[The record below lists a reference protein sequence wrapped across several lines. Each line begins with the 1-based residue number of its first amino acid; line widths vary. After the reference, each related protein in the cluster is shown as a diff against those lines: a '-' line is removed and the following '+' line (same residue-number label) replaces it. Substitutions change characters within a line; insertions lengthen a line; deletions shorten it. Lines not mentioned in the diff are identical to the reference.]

1 MTVEAQILSKMKRH
15 KRGTAFVARDFM
27 RENSYESVKK
37 ALTRLVDRGEIRRVK
52 RGVYDIAPFSQL
64 LQKEVVPSVE
74 EFAKAKARSYA
85 WVITPSEQYA
95 LNLLGLSTQV
105 PANFV
110 FSSTGPYR
118 KYTLGNRTVEFRH
131 KALRELEGMSQTS
144 ALVVSALKALGNGNV
159 TDDHIA
165 AVKSRLTPKAKMA
178 LLKETQNCPIWMHA
192 CIEKICGEDI
202 HV

>member
-1 MTVEAQILSKMKRH
+1 MTAEETILAKMKRCP
-15 KRGTAFVARDFM
+15 KGKAFVACDFM
-27 RENSYESVKK
+27 GKYSNEAVRM
-37 ALTRLVDRGEIRRVK
+37 ALARLEKRGEIRRVK
-52 RGVYDIAPFSQL
+52 RGIYDIAPYSEL
-64 LQKEVVPSVE
+64 LKKEVVPSVE

-85 WVITPSEQYA
+85 WTIAPSEQYA

-105 PANFV
+105 PAKFV

-118 KYTLGNRTVEFRH
+118 KYTLGTRTVEFRH

-165 AVKSRLTPKAKMA
+165 VLKGRLNPKEKKA
-178 LLKETQNCPIWMHA
+178 LLKETQNSPIWMHA
-192 CIEKICGEDI
+192 CIEKICREDA